1 MKRLLFRLL
10 LMLSASAAVYG
21 QGPTPGMITWGNNP
35 TGFRALIYGPDPATP
50 TLAEVGQSALDTPS
64 GTTVYGGPLLS
75 GTGYTFAFFAGP
87 AGSPSN
93 ALTFLAQTTFR
104 TGGPAGLVVVG
115 TASVPGTFGGDPGT
129 FQIRVWNNQGGSL
142 TTWSQAETAWENGLT
157 DAGASS
163 LVLTGPLGGLD
174 TNLNAVPQPIDSGWV
189 SFNTYYVPEPGMM
202 TLAAFGAAA
211 LLIFRRREM

>member
-1 MKRLLFRLL
+1 MKKLILTVL
-10 LMLSASAAVYG
+10 LMLGASAAVYG
-21 QGPTPGMITWGNNP
+21 QGPTPGMITWGNDHP
-35 TGFRALIYGPDPATP
+35 GFRALIYGPDPVTP
-50 TLAEVGQSALDTPS
+50 TLVEVGQSALDTPS
-64 GTTVYGGPLLS
+64 GTTVYGGPKLS

-93 ALTFLAQTTFR
+93 TLTLCAQTTFR
-104 TGGPAGLVVVG
+104 TGGPAGLVLGV
-115 TASVPGTFGGDPGT
+115 TASVPGTFGGNPGT
-129 FQIRVWNNQGGSL
+129 FQIRVWDNQGGTL

-157 DAGASS
+157 DAGVSP

-174 TNLNAVPQPIDSGWV
+174 TNLNAVPTPIDSGWM